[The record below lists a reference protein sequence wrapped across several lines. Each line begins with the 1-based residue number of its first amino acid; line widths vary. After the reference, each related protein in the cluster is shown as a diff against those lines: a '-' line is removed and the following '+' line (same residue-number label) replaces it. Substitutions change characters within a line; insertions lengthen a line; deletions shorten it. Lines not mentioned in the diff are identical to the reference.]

1 MSDTTDHPKPA
12 PQPITVTLE
21 LPARVVMHYDLMT
34 EAGLYLST
42 EEALRQAILNSLRF
56 EKGSHLSLR
65 LDADA
70 GEDKHADKAEMSEEP
85 SSTFEA

>member
-1 MSDTTDHPKPA
+1 MSDTTDNPKPA

-34 EAGLYLST
+34 EAGLFLST

-56 EKGSHLSLR
+56 EKGTHLSLR
-65 LDADA
+65 VDADA
-70 GEDKHADKAEMSEEP
+70 GEDKHADGAEASGEP
-85 SSTFEA
+85 SSAPKA